1 MGKHGREYNAGITAE
16 ETQPKQQ
23 VQVSD
28 KNNQQRREIQ
38 RQIQQIFYN
47 RESYSEL
54 LGVKFIQQREELLQK
69 FDRIV
74 WVQCRDWFRL
84 RGASLGERWKQVIWE
99 VFKWEALR
107 RIELLYKSSFFQT
120 KVLFL
125 LYVYSLSNSWNKAF
139 QFWTK
144 QGLYKILIKFPVQ

>member
-74 WVQCRDWFRL
+74 F
-84 RGASLGERWKQVIWE
+84 ASLGERWKQVIWE

-107 RIELLYKSSFFQT
+107 HFELLRKSSFFQT

-125 LYVYSLSNSWNKAF
+125 LYVYSLSNSW
-139 QFWTK
+139 
-144 QGLYKILIKFPVQ
+144 